1 MNDSLANGRMPPLA
15 GRVVAFAILL
25 TACSNEVPRPDSTA
39 PPVTSSAAA
48 TTTPCDEPLFDGSG
62 VGGIR
67 IGMTADSLRQ
77 LCRVVYDTTTRR
89 AERQPAH
96 VLQVATSSDTIEA
109 EADAGRIWRIQIAS
123 PRLRTAD
130 SLGVGTPIGRL
141 LDIPGIRGMTGEGS
155 LYLVS
160 PAHCGV
166 SFRVTRPKDQ
176 LRGDWTLA
184 QLRQLPATSVVT
196 SVIILGCK

>member
-1 MNDSLANGRMPPLA
+1 MNARSHVTFGRCTIVFVMALA
-15 GRVVAFAILL
+15 
-25 TACSNEVPRPDSTA
+25 ACADTTPRTDSTA
-39 PPVTSSAAA
+39 ASVAVATA
-48 TTTPCDEPLFDGSG
+48 TTRPCDEPLFDGSG

-77 LCRVVYDTTTRR
+77 LCRVVYDTTTLR
-89 AERQPAH
+89 AERKPAH
-96 VLQVATSSDTIEA
+96 VLEIATSSDTIEA

-141 LDIPGIRGMTGEGS
+141 LAIPGIRGTTGEGT
-155 LYLVS
+155 LYLIS

-166 SFRVTRPKDQ
+166 SFRMTNPKDQ

-196 SVIILGCK
+196 SVLILGCK